1 MRSESRHPAAARR
14 LAILTVTLLAAFGC
28 GGAESPESA
37 TEAVRTF
44 AFVVNTPSTFW
55 SIAEAGLRKAAAE
68 FGVEVEMR
76 IPQTGAVDE
85 QQQILQDL
93 LARQVDG
100 IAISPIDPNNMT
112 RLLNDVASRTLLIT
126 HDSDAADSKR
136 LAYIGTDNF
145 EAGRVAGLEIRRA
158 LPQGGDIILFVGRL
172 DAQNAQDR
180 KRGIE
185 DVLAGTDIHILDT
198 RVDQADQARAQ
209 ENAEAMI
216 VAHPGLAGMV
226 GLWSYNGPAIVSAV
240 RAAGLVGQ
248 IKVVCFDEEEATL
261 QAIRDGVI
269 ESTIVQKPFEFGYQ
283 SIRLLD
289 ELSRGDHSRI
299 PANGL
304 IDTGVTVV
312 SSANVVEFSREL
324 AELIQ

>member
-1 MRSESRHPAAARR
+1 MRSESRHPAAAQR
-14 LAILTVTLLAAFGC
+14 LAILTVTLLAAIGC
-28 GGAESPESA
+28 GGAESPGAESA

-55 SIAEAGLRKAAAE
+55 SIAEAGLRKAEAE
-68 FGVEVEMR
+68 LGVEVEIR

-126 HDSDAADSKR
+126 HDSDAADSNR

-180 KRGIE
+180 KRGIGPQ
-185 DVLAGTDIHILDT
+185 DV
-198 RVDQADQARAQ
+198 AQ
-209 ENAEAMI
+209 EG
-216 VAHPGLAGMV
+216 HRV
-226 GLWSYNGPAIVSAV
+226 GS
-240 RAAGLVGQ
+240 
-248 IKVVCFDEEEATL
+248 
-261 QAIRDGVI
+261 
-269 ESTIVQKPFEFGYQ
+269 
-283 SIRLLD
+283 
-289 ELSRGDHSRI
+289 
-299 PANGL
+299 
-304 IDTGVTVV
+304 
-312 SSANVVEFSREL
+312 
-324 AELIQ
+324 